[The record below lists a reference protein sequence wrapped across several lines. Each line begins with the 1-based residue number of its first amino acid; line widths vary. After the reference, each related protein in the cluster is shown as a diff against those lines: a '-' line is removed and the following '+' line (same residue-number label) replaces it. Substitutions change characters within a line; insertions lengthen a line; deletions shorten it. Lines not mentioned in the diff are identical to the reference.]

1 VRVADECGN
10 GGCPNDAAKKGVTGP
25 PRRYCSDRCRQAAYR
40 QRREGQALPTAPTD
54 PVADALTDAI
64 VHFDT
69 MFAALP
75 GTTKRG
81 TDGQLLMR
89 IVAALRRAAADR
101 Q

>member
-1 VRVADECGN
+1 MANQCGN
-10 GGCPNDAAKKGVTGP
+10 GACPNDASKKGTTGP

-40 QRREGQALPTAPTD
+40 RRRHVQPATPPPTD

-69 MFAALP
+69 VFAALP

-81 TDGQLLMR
+81 TDGQLLLQ

-101 Q
+101 R